1 MENKEWPLISVITPV
16 YNGAKYIEEAIH
28 SVLIQNYPRFEH
40 IVVDGGSTDRTVE
53 ILRKFSHLKWISEP
67 DQGQSD
73 AMNKG
78 FAMSSGDIIVYLCA
92 DDYFEPRAFF
102 TAVKHLDRSKGI
114 YYIVGG
120 CNVVDINGQRLYGHE
135 GMRVDFWCMLQYWR
149 YIYPQNWTAIF
160 YYREVQEK
168 VGLWDIH
175 LHYTMDYDFL
185 LRSAL
190 LYNIVVIPE
199 VLGNFRYIPGTKT
212 YEQGTH
218 PRHLTPVSKK
228 YWKYLSPGKKLS
240 LNWDYYS
247 WRFPGW
253 TRSKIPR
260 PVKQV
265 YRHLRKFL
273 KDRSEQKRECE

>member
-16 YNGAKYIEEAIH
+16 CNGARYFDDAIQ
-28 SVLIQNYPRFEH
+28 SVLAQNYPNFEH
-40 IVVDGGSTDRTVE
+40 IVVDGSSTDGTIE
-53 ILRKFSHLKWISEP
+53 ILRKYPHLKWISEP
-67 DQGQSD
+67 DRGQSD

-78 FAMSSGDIIVYLCA
+78 FAMSFGDIIVYLCA
-92 DDYFEPRAFF
+92 DDYFEPGAFF

-114 YYIVGG
+114 CYIVGE
-120 CNVVDINGQRLYGHE
+120 CNVVDEKGQRLYGHE
-135 GMRVDFWCMLQYWR
+135 GMRVDFWSMLQYWR
-149 YIYPQNWTAIF
+149 YKFPQNWTAIF

-168 VGLWDIH
+168 VGLWDIR
-175 LHYTMDYDFL
+175 LHYAMDYDFL

-212 YEQGTH
+212 YEQGAH

-240 LNWDYYS
+240 LNWDYYN
-247 WRFPGW
+247 WRFHSW
-253 TRSKIPR
+253 THSKIPF
-260 PVKQV
+260 PAKQV
-265 YRHLRKFL
+265 YRCLRKL
-273 KDRSEQKRECE
+273 IKNRAEMQ